1 MCSPFFPLFF
11 PSLMCPPFSPPC
23 LPLRKALLFVAIDGV
38 APVAKISQQRER
50 RYTSALRAE
59 VTARAE
65 ERVRRS
71 LEAELGVVCPSLPH
85 FDGNVRQ
92 RRHHLRKKTRKR
104 EREDAEKTR
113 KREGNREG
121 NREGEERDKREH
133 CPTYRL
139 RVYMVC
145 GV

>member
-1 MCSPFFPLFF
+1 M
-11 PSLMCPPFSPPC
+11 
-23 LPLRKALLFVAIDGV
+23 
-38 APVAKISQQRER
+38 AKISQQRER

-92 RRHHLRKKTRKR
+92 RRHHLRKKTRRR
-104 EREDAEKTR
+104 ERERRRREDEEKR
-113 KREGNREG
+113 GEQRGRRERQ
-121 NREGEERDKREH
+121 ERTL
-133 CPTYRL
+133 PYL
-139 RVYMVC
+139 
-145 GV
+145 

>member
-1 MCSPFFPLFF
+1 VLALLSPVLPFPNVPAL
-11 PSLMCPPFSPPC
+11 LPPG
-23 LPLRKALLFVAIDGV
+23 LPLPKALLFVAIDGV

-92 RRHHLRKKTRKR
+92 RRHHLSKKTRRR
-104 EREDAEKTR
+104 EREDVEKTSS
-113 KREGNREG
+113 REREKE
-121 NREGEERDKREH
+121 REERDKREH
-133 CPTYRL
+133 CPSYRL
-139 RVYMVC
+139 RVYEVCLC